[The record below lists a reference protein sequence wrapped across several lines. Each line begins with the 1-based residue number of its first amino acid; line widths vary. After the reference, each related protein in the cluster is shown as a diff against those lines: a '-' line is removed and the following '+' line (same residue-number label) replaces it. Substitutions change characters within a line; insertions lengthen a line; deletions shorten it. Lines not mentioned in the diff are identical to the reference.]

1 MQIDVTDNTIFALR
15 QILAKGEIELEDR
28 IQVLNELPDFFE
40 SGTNDEIFEKIK
52 TILNEQP

>member
-15 QILAKGEIELEDR
+15 QILAKDEIELEDR

-40 SGTNDEIFEKIK
+40 SKTNDEIFEKIK